1 MKLGIAAGIGFFLAL
16 VALENAGIVAADP
29 ATLVTLGDLG
39 KPQAWLAVL
48 GFLFIAGLAL
58 HKVPGAIILGVLAV
72 TLAAVGFGLE
82 PLARDRRGAAF
93 ARAGVSQDGRRG
105 RVSARGDHDDADA
118 PPRHHL
124 RHDRHA

>member
-1 MKLGIAAGIGFFLAL
+1 LKLGIAAGIGFFLAL

-39 KPQAWLAVL
+39 KPQAWLAVV
-48 GFLFIAGLAL
+48 GFLFIGGLAL

-82 PLARDRRGAAF
+82 PGTASPRRRPRWRPSF
-93 ARAGVSQDGRRG
+93 SKWMSRACFSSVRSR
-105 RVSARGDHDDADA
+105 
-118 PPRHHL
+118 
-124 RHDRHA
+124 